1 MTTAANPRAVAGDNQ
16 PPSPFDE
23 VRTKI
28 ESLYAEAKMWLDGE
42 PVTTKGQADS
52 INKLIVMITDAAKE
66 ADALRVKE
74 NEPFDTGKAEV
85 QARYAPLIADT
96 KSVKG
101 KTVLAVAAA
110 KKALT
115 PWLTKL
121 DDEKRAA
128 EAKARAEAEEAA
140 RKAQEAFRQSDVADL
155 AAREEAEWLALDA
168 KKKDIAARVA
178 ANDKAQAKGGTGR
191 ATGLRS
197 FYTPEITDYVAFA
210 RWVWIN
216 RKEEMR
222 GFLHEMAAK
231 LVHQN
236 PAVKAD
242 GLQVNEERRA
252 V

>member
-1 MTTAANPRAVAGDNQ
+1 MTAGIGHNL
-16 PPSPFDE
+16 PPEPTPFEQISARIND
-23 VRTKI
+23 
-28 ESLYAEAKMWLDGE
+28 LYAEAKNWLDGE
-42 PVTTKGQADS
+42 PVTTQGQADALD
-52 INKLIVMITDAAKE
+52 KLKGMIREAEKE
-66 ADALRVKE
+66 AEEIRKTEVK
-74 NEPFDTGKAEV
+74 PFDDGKAEI
-85 QARYAPLIADT
+85 QSRFNPLIGDN
-96 KSVKG
+96 KSAKG
-101 KTVLAVAAA
+101 LTVLARQAIN
-110 KKALT
+110 KALA

-140 RKAQEAFRQSDVADL
+140 RKAAEAFRMSDVTDL
-155 AAREEAEWLALDA
+155 AAREEAEKLAQAA
-168 KKKDIAARVA
+168 KQADIAARMA

-210 RWVWIN
+210 RWVWTN

-222 GFLHEMAAK
+222 GFLYEMAAK

-236 PAVKAD
+236 PAVKTD
-242 GLQVNEERRA
+242 GMKVNEERRA

>member
-1 MTTAANPRAVAGDNQ
+1 MTTATAPKIGHNQ
-16 PPSPFDE
+16 PPSPFE
-23 VRTKI
+23 EIKAKI
-28 ESLYAEAKMWLDGE
+28 EGLYEEAKQWLDGE

-52 INKLIVMITDAAKE
+52 INKLIGMITDAAKE

-140 RKAQEAFRQSDVADL
+140 RKAADAFRLSAADDL
-155 AAREEAEWLALDA
+155 AAREEAERLAEEA
-168 KKKDIAARVA
+168 RHADIAARKA

-197 FYTPEITDYVAFA
+197 FYSPEITDYTAFA
-210 RWVWIN
+210 RWVWNN

-222 GFLHEMAAK
+222 GFLDEMSER
-231 LVHQN
+231 LVRQN
-236 PAVKAD
+236 PTVTAD
-242 GLQVNEERRA
+242 GMKVNEERRA